1 MHLLEKLE
9 QNRNLTL
16 EEWQALI
23 QKQSEYQKEA
33 EKRANILREQNFG
46 NRIYVRGLIEFTNYC
61 KRLLLLWDTKKQSEC
76 RALSSEYRADFRMYG
91 YRI

>member
-1 MHLLEKLE
+1 MRLLEKLE

-33 EKRANILREQNFG
+33 EKRANILREQPNTSDAPTESIAQSISTLSILLNF
-46 NRIYVRGLIEFTNYC
+46 LTP
-61 KRLLLLWDTKKQSEC
+61 
-76 RALSSEYRADFRMYG
+76 
-91 YRI
+91 

>member
-33 EKRANILREQNFG
+33 AKRANILREQNFMQSDLCTRID
-46 NRIYVRGLIEFTNYC
+46 RIY
-61 KRLLLLWDTKKQSEC
+61 KLLQE
-76 RALSSEYRADFRMYG
+76 
-91 YRI
+91 

>member
-23 QKQSEYQKEA
+23 QKA
-33 EKRANILREQNFG
+33 EFWQPDLCTRID
-46 NRIYVRGLIEFTNYC
+46 RIY
-61 KRLLLLWDTKKQSEC
+61 KLLQK
-76 RALSSEYRADFRMYG
+76 
-91 YRI
+91 

>member
-23 QKQSEYQKEA
+23 RKQSEYQKESKYPAGA
-33 EKRANILREQNFG
+33 EFWQPDLCTRID
-46 NRIYVRGLIEFTNYC
+46 RIY
-61 KRLLLLWDTKKQSEC
+61 KLLQK
-76 RALSSEYRADFRMYG
+76 
-91 YRI
+91 

>member
-33 EKRANILREQNFG
+33 AKRARE
-46 NRIYVRGLIEFTNYC
+46 RIQAQREGDY
-61 KRLLLLWDTKKQSEC
+61 
-76 RALSSEYRADFRMYG
+76 
-91 YRI
+91 

>member
-23 QKQSEYQKEA
+23 QKQSEYQKKRKESKYPAGA
-33 EKRANILREQNFG
+33 EFWQPDLCTRID
-46 NRIYVRGLIEFTNYC
+46 RIY
-61 KRLLLLWDTKKQSEC
+61 KLLQK
-76 RALSSEYRADFRMYG
+76 
-91 YRI
+91 

>member
-23 QKQSEYQKEA
+23 RKQSEYQKEA
-33 EKRANILREQNFG
+33 EREQISCG
-46 NRIYVRGLIEFTNYC
+46 SRILATGFMY
-61 KRLLLLWDTKKQSEC
+61 
-76 RALSSEYRADFRMYG
+76 AD
-91 YRI
+91 

>member
-23 QKQSEYQKEA
+23 RKQSEYQKEA
-33 EKRANILREQNFG
+33 EKRANILREQEFWQPDLCTRID
-46 NRIYVRGLIEFTNYC
+46 RIY
-61 KRLLLLWDTKKQSEC
+61 KLLQK
-76 RALSSEYRADFRMYG
+76 
-91 YRI
+91 

>member
-33 EKRANILREQNFG
+33 AKRANILREQNFS
-46 NRIYVRGLIEFTNYC
+46 NRIYVRGLIEFTNIAGM
-61 KRLLLLWDTKKQSEC
+61 TVITV
-76 RALSSEYRADFRMYG
+76 EYEKAIRMQTA
-91 YRI
+91 IV

>member
-23 QKQSEYQKEA
+23 QKQSEYQKGSGKES
-33 EKRANILREQNFG
+33 NICRE
-46 NRIYVRGLIEFTNYC
+46 RILAIGFMY
-61 KRLLLLWDTKKQSEC
+61 
-76 RALSSEYRADFRMYG
+76 AD
-91 YRI
+91 

>member
-23 QKQSEYQKEA
+23 RKQSEYQKEA
-33 EKRANILREQNFG
+33 EFWQPDLCTRID
-46 NRIYVRGLIEFTNYC
+46 RIY
-61 KRLLLLWDTKKQSEC
+61 KLLQK
-76 RALSSEYRADFRMYG
+76 
-91 YRI
+91 